1 MREAADA
8 EGQRAQLDD
17 QIVQFAARQVGF
29 DHVPARPI
37 LLGVIAEELT
47 ATPRHEPLDA
57 GRKRVRDRDLDRV
70 DRLQQGRLAFR
81 QGFLDR
87 LPAGRLEGHVRAV
100 DSVELTGDQNDRQVD
115 NRKAERA
122 VLQCLDDAFLDSRD
136 VVARDGPAD
145 DAVLEH
151 KAGTARQ
158 RLHLDRAIGK
168 LPVPA
173 ALALEAR
180 MLVGAALDRLA
191 VWHRRGLPDHD
202 QVLAVAQPVERDLQ
216 MHIALAPQ
224 HHLAQFGVLL
234 ELERRVFVD
243 QSADRAGQLDIVAT
257 LLGMDRKAVD
267 RLRALGLRQGLGLP
281 RRGQH
286 GAGTDLLH
294 AGQPDDLARL
304 GGRRFVV
311 LRAEQAHDTGDP
323 RAVQHIAFGDRAAP
337 DARQRQFARVRQ
349 VERLEHLRHRLAVR
363 LDAEAGGRLLRARR
377 LMAQCLPKTAG
388 AVILGRGA
396 EKHRHD
402 QVLLKILG
410 QVLVNFFLRGL
421 HILEQLLEQLV
432 VEIGELLDELGAGFG
447 LAVPEVIRQRDQ
459 VGGLARAV
467 MVGTLADEIDI
478 AVDRLGGAQR
488 HLAQDQGLIGMGLQ
502 CREHVAHPGARGV
515 ELVDENH
522 VRDLVAAEKAQERAH
537 RHRPL
542 DLGLAHDDDGV
553 GHQHR
558 LLRLIEQLDIAR
570 AVEDRPGIVEEGRVG
585 DVDLGRHLPR
595 PSLGGVVTDRIAF
608 AHAAMPPD
616 RAARKQHRFEQ
627 ARLARQIRADKS
639 NAAGGTR
646 HRFLHKIR
654 SGPPGPGGPLAG
666 PDRGAAFGRWQS
678 ESGKRAAP
686 LPKLV
691 RSHCARSGTTTRLS
705 SRQRP
710 GSIFQ
715 CLGRGLVGPG
725 LRRDDGP

>member
-1 MREAADA
+1 
-8 EGQRAQLDD
+8 
-17 QIVQFAARQVGF
+17 
-29 DHVPARPI
+29 
-37 LLGVIAEELT
+37 
-47 ATPRHEPLDA
+47 
-57 GRKRVRDRDLDRV
+57 
-70 DRLQQGRLAFR
+70 
-81 QGFLDR
+81 
-87 LPAGRLEGHVRAV
+87 
-100 DSVELTGDQNDRQVD
+100 
-115 NRKAERA
+115 
-122 VLQCLDDAFLDSRD
+122 
-136 VVARDGPAD
+136 
-145 DAVLEH
+145 
-151 KAGTARQ
+151 
-158 RLHLDRAIGK
+158 
-168 LPVPA
+168 
-173 ALALEAR
+173 
-180 MLVGAALDRLA
+180 
-191 VWHRRGLPDHD
+191 
-202 QVLAVAQPVERDLQ
+202 
-216 MHIALAPQ
+216 
-224 HHLAQFGVLL
+224 
-234 ELERRVFVD
+234 
-243 QSADRAGQLDIVAT
+243 
-257 LLGMDRKAVD
+257 
-267 RLRALGLRQGLGLP
+267 
-281 RRGQH
+281 
-286 GAGTDLLH
+286 
-294 AGQPDDLARL
+294 
-304 GGRRFVV
+304 
-311 LRAEQAHDTGDP
+311 
-323 RAVQHIAFGDRAAP
+323 
-337 DARQRQFARVRQ
+337 
-349 VERLEHLRHRLAVR
+349 
-363 LDAEAGGRLLRARR
+363 
-377 LMAQCLPKTAG
+377 MAQCLPKTAG

-410 QVLVNFFLRGL
+410 QVLVNLFLRGL

-467 MVGTLADEIDI
+467 MIGTLADEIDI
-478 AVDRLGGAQR
+478 TVDRLGGAQR

-691 RSHCARSGTTTRLS
+691 RSHCARSGITTKLS
-705 SRQRP
+705 SRRRP